1 LPLEAEWSFV
11 INRKK
16 PEMPH
21 DFGKPLL
28 LLAILV
34 TFLVGS
40 GYANDSEVPDGD
52 SNTLISGFDAWAEGM
67 ETGTDADSSWEFP
80 FRVPSPAD
88 MNSQEFKLLLALR
101 RLAWNGDFEELESLA
116 DQVNRRQGEIPGQLR
131 FWLAYAQ
138 NTLQQNQACLKN
150 LQILLM
156 DPQGWKILE
165 NGQQAWVLTS
175 SADLNFLLG
184 NRELAADLYERLA
197 VSSVEQ
203 LNLWGK
209 YQLAGMNFLARDFEL
224 ASERY
229 SMVCEAGKP
238 GTWREHACSMA
249 EIAGRLYKLGWKG
262 ETNGAI
268 ATTNP

>member
-1 LPLEAEWSFV
+1 MR
-11 INRKK
+11 N
-16 PEMPH
+16 

-28 LLAILV
+28 LWAILIA
-34 TFLVGS
+34 FQVGP
-40 GYANDSEVPDGD
+40 GYANDPVEPVGE
-52 SNTLISGFDAWAEGM
+52 SNSLIAGFDAWAAGIESG
-67 ETGTDADSSWEFP
+67 TGEDSSWDFP
-80 FRVPSPAD
+80 FHVPSPAD
-88 MNSQEFKLLLALR
+88 LSSQEFKMLLALR
-101 RLAWNGDFEELESLA
+101 RFAWNGDLVELESLA
-116 DQVNRRQGEIPGQLR
+116 DQVNRRQGEMPGQLR

-138 NTLQQNQACLKN
+138 NTLHQQQACLTN

-175 SADLNFLLG
+175 LADLNFLLE
-184 NRELAADLYERLA
+184 NRELAAALYERLA

-249 EIAGRLYKLGWKG
+249 EISGRLNKIGWKG

-268 ATTNP
+268 ATVNP